1 MEQFLKQ
8 LHLSENA
15 IKIYLQS
22 LGRLPL
28 SFFELNSIIPNLSKG
43 DFQNT
48 INELVEQGLLIPIIP
63 QAPEIVPQYL
73 AIPPFNPIISY
84 ISNINA
90 NLESIKNQLH
100 QLLANTLKKIFQQNV
115 IIELD
120 TTFTAI
126 HELRKDF
133 EEETIIQKQDVDD
146 IVQGMENLK
155 VTEQILNDL
164 HQTVKGL
171 IQVEFS
177 NLIKLITNLKNE
189 ILKNLELIDLKK
201 QEQEVKMVIENVFK
215 SNLDKLLKD
224 FTIKLYELIET
235 EFTNTIESLNN
246 IISSTFRFRDDF
258 KMLLVNIL
266 NNFEIKI
273 NNITEFIKKKKETLS
288 DDLNSFEQ
296 AIEKS
301 FDQIIRNS
309 VESVAALNNPIDKL
323 MKGYYLAITKSDAV
337 KVNDFWLVKNLSR
350 VNEEIKN
357 LINNSKNELT
367 LILPKIENHLEL
379 EQFKKISSTLKIKIA
394 SSEAHTNSNVKKF
407 KEIKA
412 LEYRTLKNENI
423 IIMKG
428 DDNYIAI
435 GVVENKRDSMNNFI
449 GFGSNYKPLINLIEP
464 IIKTTWNI
472 ASSDLYEAPKSIGM
486 KKPVTSD
493 VEVSKPEA
501 LKPFKPISEPKS
513 VPPADSSLN
522 VKKGQFISP
531 SQPMIRENDFSQK
544 IQHQVSFTS
553 EVSPKEGDETSNLIN
568 NAFNTLIQKLG
579 SLKGYQFSQELQSVS
594 DLILEKKGFSTTLH
608 KLRSLI
614 LKYKENDSVL
624 NQTEINEIVQN
635 IDEWKKHL
643 L

>member
-1 MEQFLKQ
+1 
-8 LHLSENA
+8 
-15 IKIYLQS
+15 
-22 LGRLPL
+22 
-28 SFFELNSIIPNLSKG
+28 
-43 DFQNT
+43 
-48 INELVEQGLLIPIIP
+48 
-63 QAPEIVPQYL
+63 
-73 AIPPFNPIISY
+73 
-84 ISNINA
+84 
-90 NLESIKNQLH
+90 
-100 QLLANTLKKIFQQNV
+100 
-115 IIELD
+115 
-120 TTFTAI
+120 
-126 HELRKDF
+126 
-133 EEETIIQKQDVDD
+133 IIQKQDVDD

-201 QEQEVKMVIENVFK
+201 QEQEVIMVIENVFK

-412 LEYRTLKNENI
+412 LEYKMLKNENI

-428 DDNYIAI
+428 DDNYIVI
-435 GVVENKRDSMNNFI
+435 GVIENKRDFMNNFI
-449 GFGSNYKPLINLIEP
+449 GFGSNNKPLINLIEP

-486 KKPVTSD
+486 KKTEISN
-493 VEVSKPEA
+493 VEVSKPET
-501 LKPFKPISEPKS
+501 LKPFKPI
-513 VPPADSSLN
+513 
-522 VKKGQFISP
+522 
-531 SQPMIRENDFSQK
+531 
-544 IQHQVSFTS
+544 
-553 EVSPKEGDETSNLIN
+553 
-568 NAFNTLIQKLG
+568 
-579 SLKGYQFSQELQSVS
+579 
-594 DLILEKKGFSTTLH
+594 
-608 KLRSLI
+608 
-614 LKYKENDSVL
+614 
-624 NQTEINEIVQN
+624 
-635 IDEWKKHL
+635 
-643 L
+643 